1 MCESIP
7 AASIPPRANMVYKR
21 TQHVVSNMLAQ
32 HVAFVWT
39 GLKGKTSVIK
49 LSVSIFGQTAVC
61 RIYTVSREPIRLPE
75 IQWYLITLVKVL
87 ANERNMCQHVGH
99 NTLGC
104 VAWCWHMLR
113 PVWNQSNFL
122 PNICQ
127 HFFCSPVTDEPG
139 RCIPT
144 WSDCIL

>member
-1 MCESIP
+1 MKKNVIYQVRNVIYKTCTPELVHNVRVDS
-7 AASIPPRANMVYKR
+7 SREHPPRANMVYKR

-87 ANERNMCQHVGH
+87 ATCCVRLYTM
-99 NTLGC
+99 LGY
-104 VAWCWHMLR
+104 VACCWHMLR
-113 PVWNQSNFL
+113 PV
-122 PNICQ
+122 
-127 HFFCSPVTDEPG
+127 
-139 RCIPT
+139 
-144 WSDCIL
+144 